1 MLKLGII
8 TMNEYY
14 NYGNKLQAYAL
25 QYFLQKLFQ
34 GSDVQFISFV
44 KDNYILSER
53 FFLLNFCVAGF

>member
-53 FFLLNFCVAGF
+53 FFFF